1 VIHPPHPVRSG
12 LFKIPIETEGRLPLL
27 PELLQT
33 LGLEP
38 GDMVG
43 LKSFG
48 DYLTIKF
55 YREILTYRWEFAP
68 QARWTFTKE
77 FLSLPLT
84 VIEEGGVIAIAP
96 DLLPLH
102 PGDRAHLSVSA
113 AAAGYLW
120 PSVLL
125 SRGTNDQPKETA

>member
-1 VIHPPHPVRSG
+1 MIHPPHPLRSG

-43 LKSFG
+43 LKPFQDFLRIS
-48 DYLTIKF
+48 F

-84 VIEEGGVIAIAP
+84 VLEEGGVIAIAP
-96 DLLPLH
+96 DLLLLR
-102 PGDRAHLSVSA
+102 PGDQAHLSVSA
-113 AAAGYLW
+113 SSGYLW
-120 PSVLL
+120 PSVSL
-125 SRGTNDQPKETA
+125 SRGTR

>member
-1 VIHPPHPVRSG
+1 MIHPPHPVRSG
-12 LFKIPIETEGRLPLL
+12 LFKIPIETDGRLPLL

-43 LKSFG
+43 LKSFQ
-48 DYLTIKF
+48 DFLTIRF

-84 VIEEGGVIAIAP
+84 VIEEEGMIAIAP
-96 DLLPLH
+96 DLLPLRL
-102 PGDRAHLSVSA
+102 GDCAHLKVSA
-113 AAAGYLW
+113 SSGYLW

-125 SRGTNDQPKETA
+125 SRGAR